1 MAIRYRL
8 RETSVHVRGFGK
20 VWRENPSVSSTLGCI
35 WGPERGDKATLVV
48 LENGT
53 MLWIERRDTIHVDLY
68 GSNIAD
74 SGPRLT

>member
-1 MAIRYRL
+1 M
-8 RETSVHVRGFGK
+8 HVRGFGK
-20 VWRENPSVSSTLGCI
+20 VWRENRSVSSTLGCI